1 MIMRRSVFL
10 SLWIVMAAC
19 QPRLQHIPIVEAA
32 LHDTGSV
39 FYTDFSTYPKV
50 RNVLPIGIFD
60 SGTGGLTVMEAIL
73 ASRLLD
79 SEQFIYFGDQANM
92 PYGNYPA
99 EGKTDYLRELIIK
112 DALFLL
118 GQQIKVL
125 VVACNTATAYGLEDI
140 TTYLE
145 ESGSGIKA
153 IGVINAGV
161 NATLDKIR
169 PGEDAAI
176 GILATVGTIASQ
188 GYEKTF
194 GTQAGI
200 RGHGD
205 NLMVVSH
212 GSFGFAEAVDGE
224 RDFADKDAT
233 GPGNSYRGPSLD
245 HPQFRI
251 ERDLLPAYGF
261 DFSSNKMLYEGLVDN
276 PLVLQLNAPEN
287 YARYHLLSLVE
298 KLRSNKNPKQLR
310 YLVLGCTHYPYQIAT
325 INKMLREL
333 RTYEKDGIYPY
344 RDLIAEKV
352 EIIDPALETA
362 CELYYTLLNDSLL
375 TFNLAPSSARFYI
388 SIPYKNPGHPERFD
402 SLGRFTYEY
411 KYGRQPGVFERD
423 TDIVPFSADIIDQQT
438 IERLRSLRF
447 TWPLLPF

>member
-1 MIMRRSVFL
+1 MIMRRGIFL
-10 SLWIVMAAC
+10 SLWIIVAAC
-19 QPRLQHIPIVEAA
+19 QVRPQHIPVIEAA
-32 LHDTGSV
+32 LNDTGSV

-50 RNVLPIGIFD
+50 RNFLPIGIFD

-79 SEQFIYFGDQANM
+79 SEVFIYFGDQANM

-118 GQQIKVL
+118 GQQVKVL

-161 NATLDKIR
+161 NATLDRIR
-169 PGEDAAI
+169 PGEHAAI
-176 GILATVGTIASQ
+176 GILATVGTVASQ
-188 GYEKTF
+188 GYEKAFVTL
-194 GTQAGI
+194 AEN
-200 RGHGD
+200 RGYSD
-205 NLMVVSH
+205 NLMIVSH
-212 GSFGFAEAVDGE
+212 GSLGFAEAVDRE
-224 RDFADKDAT
+224 RDFADKDARK
-233 GPGNSYRGPSLD
+233 PRSSYRGPSLN

-251 ERDLLPAYGF
+251 QRDLLPAYGF
-261 DFSSNKMLYEGLVDN
+261 DFSSNKMLYEGTADD
-276 PLVLQLNAPEN
+276 PQVLQLNAPEN

-298 KLRSNKNPKQLR
+298 KLRQKENPKPLR

-325 INKMLREL
+325 ISEMLREL
-333 RTYEKDGIYPY
+333 REYEKDGTYFY
-344 RDLIAEKV
+344 RDLIAEEV

-362 CELYYTLLNDSLL
+362 RELYYTLLNDNLL
-375 TFNLAPSSARFYI
+375 TFNLSPSSAKFYI
-388 SIPYKNPGHPERFD
+388 SVPYRDPGYPDRLD
-402 SLGRFTYEY
+402 SLGRFTYDY

-423 TDIVPFSADIIDQQT
+423 IEIVPFSADNIDQQT
-438 IERLRSLRF
+438 IERFRSLRF

>member
-1 MIMRRSVFL
+1 MRRSVFL

-19 QPRLQHIPIVEAA
+19 QPRSQHIPIVETA
-32 LHDTGSV
+32 LKDTGSV

-188 GYEKTF
+188 GYEKN
-194 GTQAGI
+194 I
-200 RGHGD
+200 
-205 NLMVVSH
+205 
-212 GSFGFAEAVDGE
+212 
-224 RDFADKDAT
+224 
-233 GPGNSYRGPSLD
+233 
-245 HPQFRI
+245 
-251 ERDLLPAYGF
+251 
-261 DFSSNKMLYEGLVDN
+261 
-276 PLVLQLNAPEN
+276 
-287 YARYHLLSLVE
+287 
-298 KLRSNKNPKQLR
+298 
-310 YLVLGCTHYPYQIAT
+310 
-325 INKMLREL
+325 
-333 RTYEKDGIYPY
+333 
-344 RDLIAEKV
+344 
-352 EIIDPALETA
+352 
-362 CELYYTLLNDSLL
+362 
-375 TFNLAPSSARFYI
+375 
-388 SIPYKNPGHPERFD
+388 
-402 SLGRFTYEY
+402 
-411 KYGRQPGVFERD
+411 RD
-423 TDIVPFSADIIDQQT
+423 TGRDQGAWGQPDGC
-438 IERLRSLRF
+438 EPRF
-447 TWPLLPF
+447 VWFC